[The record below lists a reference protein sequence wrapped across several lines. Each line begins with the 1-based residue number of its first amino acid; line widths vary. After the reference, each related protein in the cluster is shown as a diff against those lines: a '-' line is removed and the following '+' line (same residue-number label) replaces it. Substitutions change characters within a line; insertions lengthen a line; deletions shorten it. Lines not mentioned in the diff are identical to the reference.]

1 MHRQRIHSF
10 QAKANAQRNST
21 ERLADWMTSRFGSMR
36 FLMMNVLLFIVWII
50 PNVGLVPA
58 ITPFDPYP
66 FSFLTMIVSLEAIAL
81 AIVVLISQN
90 RAERVADIREEI
102 DLQLD
107 VITEEEVTKV
117 MALVAYL
124 AEQQGLNTK
133 EDQQLQSML
142 QQLDVTKISRV
153 LEKQLH

>member
-1 MHRQRIHSF
+1 MPRQRIHSF

-21 ERLADWMTSRFGSMR
+21 ERLADWMTRHFGSMR
-36 FLMMNVLLFIVWII
+36 FLMLNMLLFISWIVLNI
-50 PNVGLVPA
+50 GWVPM

-124 AEQQGLNTK
+124 AEQQGFDTK
-133 EDQQLQSML
+133 HDEKLQSML
-142 QQLDVTKISRV
+142 QQLDVDKISRV